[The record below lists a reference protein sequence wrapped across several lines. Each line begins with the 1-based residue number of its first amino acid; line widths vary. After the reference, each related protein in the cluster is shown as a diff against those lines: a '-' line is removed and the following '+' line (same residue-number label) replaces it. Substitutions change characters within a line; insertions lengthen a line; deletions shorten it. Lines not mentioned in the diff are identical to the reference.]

1 MGNDVLSRSVGRSL
15 RQFDTWDRL
24 ADYSFTG
31 VPTDRPERL
40 VGLTSCPGQLVRT
53 TSDTEQVRI
62 VNVVQAPAENR
73 FANYVCKKVKICTAT
88 LRCRYAISV
97 EAEVVEEEKEQ
108 SVE

>member
-62 VNVVQAPAENR
+62 LNVVHAVVGEH
-73 FANYVCKKVKICTAT
+73 FANYKKVKICAAT